1 MELSE
6 IYLDLGQDA
15 FGRMVRGMSIG
26 KLKTYQM
33 YEGFKVRAHLAKV
46 NTESLRKAVPRFWTR
61 ISEKDEEFA
70 KELAQALLV
79 SHLDLVTAVLDFQ
92 VRSEYGVAEKGRSP
106 ILDPHIRKGRGVR
119 QGARTSPAG
128 IASGSGHR
136 RSGLPGHPP
145 RERLFCQEYGPEAL
159 FQIGRA
165 HV

>member
-33 YEGFKVRAHLAKV
+33 YEGLKVRAHLAKV

-92 VRSEYGVAEKGRSP
+92 GVPHENGFFAKNMDPKPYFTEGWEDRVYEKFKTVFPDALLVFYINHLRWELLGAEQ
-106 ILDPHIRKGRGVR
+106 LY
-119 QGARTSPAG
+119 
-128 IASGSGHR
+128 
-136 RSGLPGHPP
+136 HPVSSNTP
-145 RERLFCQEYGPEAL
+145 
-159 FQIGRA
+159 
-165 HV
+165 

>member
-92 VRSEYGVAEKGRSP
+92 GIPHENGFFAKNMDPKPYFTEGWEDRVYEKFKTVFPDALLVFYINHLRWELLGAEQ
-106 ILDPHIRKGRGVR
+106 LY
-119 QGARTSPAG
+119 
-128 IASGSGHR
+128 
-136 RSGLPGHPP
+136 HPVSSNTP
-145 RERLFCQEYGPEAL
+145 
-159 FQIGRA
+159 
-165 HV
+165 

>member
-92 VRSEYGVAEKGRSP
+92 GIPHENGFFAKNMDPKPYFTEGWEDRVYEKFKTVFPDALLVFYINHLRWELVGAEQ
-106 ILDPHIRKGRGVR
+106 LY
-119 QGARTSPAG
+119 
-128 IASGSGHR
+128 
-136 RSGLPGHPP
+136 HPVSSNTP
-145 RERLFCQEYGPEAL
+145 
-159 FQIGRA
+159 
-165 HV
+165 

>member
-92 VRSEYGVAEKGRSP
+92 GVPHENGFFAKNMDPKPYFTEGWEDRVYEKFKTVFPDALLVFYINHLRWELLGAEQ
-106 ILDPHIRKGRGVR
+106 LY
-119 QGARTSPAG
+119 
-128 IASGSGHR
+128 
-136 RSGLPGHPP
+136 HPVSSNTP
-145 RERLFCQEYGPEAL
+145 
-159 FQIGRA
+159 
-165 HV
+165 